1 MFLITGANG
10 QLGLCLK
17 DLLGANGALYTDA
30 ADLDI
35 TDYTALETFAQK
47 HTFEAIINCAAYT
60 NVDKAEDEPELA
72 YKINAIGPANL
83 ARLSARLG
91 VPLVHVSTDYVFDG
105 TAHTPLTEDDPVRPL
120 GVYGKTKRAGEEAVL
135 NQAYTAAVI
144 RTAWLYSPY
153 GKNFVKTMLTLGRTK
168 DEIRVV
174 ADQIGTPTYAPHLAE
189 AILHLLP
196 RLKKGEKNLYHF
208 TDEGVASWY
217 DLAYYAVRQAGLKAR
232 VWPIATCEYP
242 TKAVRP
248 AFSLLNKS
256 RIKKEFDL
264 QIDHWTKGV
273 DECLRKLS

>member
-35 TDYTALETFAQK
+35 TDYTALEPFTQK
-47 HTFEAIINCAAYT
+47 HTFKAIINCAAYT
-60 NVDKAEDEPELA
+60 NVDKAEEEPELA

-91 VPLVHVSTDYVFDG
+91 VPLIHISTDYVFDG
-105 TAHTPLTEDDPVRPL
+105 VSHAPLTEDDPVRPL

-153 GKNFVKTMLTLGRTK
+153 GKNFVKTMLNLGRTK

-174 ADQIGTPTYAPHLAE
+174 ADQIGTPTYAPHLAQ
-189 AILHLLP
+189 AIVQILP
-196 RLKKGEKNLYHF
+196 QLKEPGVRLFHF

-217 DLAYYAVRQAGLKAR
+217 DFAYYAISRAGLKAC
-232 VWPIATCEYP
+232 VLPIATREYP

-248 AFSLLNKS
+248 AFSVLDKS
-256 RIKKEFDL
+256 LVKKTFAIT
-264 QIDHWTKGV
+264 IDHWTKGV
-273 DECLRKLS
+273 DECLKKLS